1 MCFSNSPNF
10 NPTMFGLTTSNKYSR
25 KSFNFYWIHSNQ
37 RKIWDFFALPSL
49 SLNMNYFAHT
59 YRTQHIDVNFDID
72 MRKFAN
78 FKLHQQNLEQ
88 IQEIPENG
96 SPDRVILTEELVCDN
111 QAIFVI
117 SNTISKFL
125 QDQNQSGLRCEI
137 FGFFSSRSL
146 KMRENYVSFA
156 KLVLLSFCISWGK
169 CVYFSILNDKIHSYV
184 FFDINCEFCHTNIE
198 K

>member
-1 MCFSNSPNF
+1 MLI
-10 NPTMFGLTTSNKYSR
+10 TL
-25 KSFNFYWIHSNQ
+25 
-37 RKIWDFFALPSL
+37 
-49 SLNMNYFAHT
+49 

-125 QDQNQSGLRCEI
+125 QG
-137 FGFFSSRSL
+137 GFQLEFESISQVINHMTCYKFECPHCTL
-146 KMRENYVSFA
+146 
-156 KLVLLSFCISWGK
+156 LVLIDFCP
-169 CVYFSILNDKIHSYV
+169 V
-184 FFDINCEFCHTNIE
+184 
-198 K
+198 

>member
-1 MCFSNSPNF
+1 
-10 NPTMFGLTTSNKYSR
+10 
-25 KSFNFYWIHSNQ
+25 
-37 RKIWDFFALPSL
+37 
-49 SLNMNYFAHT
+49 MNYFAHT

-78 FKLHQQNLEQ
+78 FKLHQQDLEQ

-146 KMRENYVSFA
+146 KTRENYVSFA
-156 KLVLLSFCISWGK
+156 KLVLLSFCIS
-169 CVYFSILNDKIHSYV
+169 
-184 FFDINCEFCHTNIE
+184 
-198 K
+198 

>member
-1 MCFSNSPNF
+1 M
-10 NPTMFGLTTSNKYSR
+10 R
-25 KSFNFYWIHSNQ
+25 
-37 RKIWDFFALPSL
+37 
-49 SLNMNYFAHT
+49 YFAHT

-78 FKLHQQNLEQ
+78 FKLHQQDLEQ

-125 QDQNQSGLRCEI
+125 QDQNQSGLRVFNPGLFIIDRQNPNDALRHIGSYLI
-137 FGFFSSRSL
+137 FGEHWNFIII
-146 KMRENYVSFA
+146 A
-156 KLVLLSFCISWGK
+156 KV
-169 CVYFSILNDKIHSYV
+169 V
-184 FFDINCEFCHTNIE
+184 FFMNSFGKKIGILKNSS
-198 K
+198 